1 MERKTILIITLS
13 MICTIIFLGF
23 SFLIKDTQLIWYQT
37 RLFGLLS
44 YFFLVITILIG
55 ELRVITIDKSRITV
69 FKYHKPIAIFSTI
82 LIALH
87 FISAI
92 FDNFKWG
99 ASLTFLQYLGFSFSD
114 KWLVYLS
121 FGTLAFYLI
130 LLIAITSSTQ
140 NIRKLGFKN
149 WKSIHYFSYVSFIFA
164 YIHSINLGTD
174 IKHSLFSPVLS
185 VFFHLTFAV
194 IISILLARILFGIK
208 LFSEQ
213 SEIALAVLLFLIL
226 IIGSIGIMQKYQ
238 NTTQKYDEISLKI
251 SEIQQQNIEYEQN
264 NHNLSSEILKLKN
277 QNELISNG

>member
-99 ASLTFLQYLGFSFSD
+99 ASLTFLQYLG
-114 KWLVYLS
+114 
-121 FGTLAFYLI
+121 
-130 LLIAITSSTQ
+130 TQ